1 MNKENVLEDF
11 FVSFNRSL
19 RNASLYF
26 KEHPSFIRSVREV
39 KRKIDSLLDSISP
52 LKVCFT
58 SLSLLAEG
66 KYFEKNKIF
75 EEIAQIFHFRKIQC
89 IEIRKGITIEE
100 LIIFL
105 TKVCLPPEIILKEG
119 GLNSILKKERISHLT
134 VDELDYSHLL
144 AGEGDEIE
152 NVWPYLLKD
161 AVEQDNFQKISK
173 FADSFESFLQ
183 DVDTGDLVESDELK
197 VNINKLFTRL
207 KNREEDKFRKCSKDL
222 LKSLMKSN
230 SIAQK
235 NISDDTKTL
244 FKELRNEEFASAL
257 WEELSTDESFN
268 PLNFQVF
275 SQLSAERDQHSIA
288 DSFKK
293 ISQEQKALSSSLRVR
308 KKIRELLTGSS
319 DAVVSKVYQSTL
331 SSILGDISFEGEL
344 TFDHNLL
351 QGNYRFL
358 LLYLLNKEKETEQV
372 IHFLEEILGE
382 WESIVSQRDLE
393 FVKCLV
399 TVLDKKRS
407 DLSYDPIFMKVNRQI
422 LYFLAEHPVF
432 QEDIHS
438 DFNELTDYLS
448 GTFLGIKAY
457 LDKIFKENKVGP
469 VLLRLFF
476 QMYSESYFLF
486 KKNLMKKATDIN
498 FLEEITKSLA
508 KVDSPASL
516 ESLKCIFSIGND
528 SIKMKAL
535 ESIEKLS
542 IQDEDF
548 LIEIL
553 KKKGMALKK
562 KALQILVGI
571 ESTKKRVV
579 EELYS
584 IVSPFGMKNSILLEN
599 VIITGEMELKEAREK
614 LTAISE
620 WKYFWNR
627 KVRGESIKVLE
638 DWDERTY

>member
-1 MNKENVLEDF
+1 MNKDNVVEDF
-11 FVSFNRSL
+11 FVSLNRSL

-39 KRKIDSLLDSISP
+39 KRKIDSLLDSISS

-58 SLSLLAEG
+58 STSLLAEG
-66 KYFEKNKIF
+66 KYFERNKIF

-100 LIIFL
+100 LVIFL
-105 TKVCLPPEIILKEG
+105 TKVCLPPENILKEG

-134 VDELDYSHLL
+134 VDELDYSQLL
-144 AGEGDEIE
+144 VGEGDKID
-152 NVWPYLLKD
+152 NVWPYLLKE
-161 AVEQDNFQKISK
+161 AVEQDSFQKISK
-173 FADSFESFLQ
+173 FADNFESFLQ
-183 DVDTGDLVESDELK
+183 DVDTEDLVENDELK
-197 VNINKLFTRL
+197 VNIKKLFSRL
-207 KNREEDKFRKCSKDL
+207 KSREKDKFSKCSKDL
-222 LKSLMKSN
+222 LRALMKNN

-235 NISDDTKTL
+235 NVSDDTRML
-244 FKELRNEEFASAL
+244 FEELRNEEFASAL
-257 WEELSTDESFN
+257 WEELSADESFN

-293 ISQEQKALSSSLRVR
+293 ISQEQKALSSSPRVR

-319 DAVVSKVYQSTL
+319 DAVISKVYQNTL
-331 SSILGDISFEGEL
+331 SSILDDISLDGEL

-351 QGNYRFL
+351 QGNYRFM
-358 LLYLLNKEKETEQV
+358 LLYLLNKEKETERAV
-372 IHFLEEILGE
+372 HFLEDILGE

-399 TVLDKKRS
+399 AVLDKRRS
-407 DLSYDPIFMKVNRQI
+407 DLSYNPVFLKANKHI

-432 QEDIHS
+432 QEDFNS

-469 VLLRLFF
+469 VILQLFF

-486 KKNLMKKATDIN
+486 KKNLMRRSTDIN
-498 FLEEITKSLA
+498 FLEEITKNLA

-542 IQDEDF
+542 FQDEDF
-548 LIEIL
+548 LLEIL
-553 KKKGMALKK
+553 KKRGMALKK
-562 KALQILVGI
+562 KALRILMGI

-584 IVSPFGMKNSILLEN
+584 ILSPFGMKSSILLEN

-614 LTAISE
+614 LTALSE
-620 WKYFWNR
+620 WKSFWNR

-638 DWDERTY
+638 DWDERTH